1 MIKRYK
7 EKTTAKRQQL
17 QALRKKFKFLRVNMG
32 ELVIDCFSRTM
43 KIINKMQ
50 IHDNNTEDITIIEKI
65 IRSSTPKFNFIMSSI
80 EKDKNID
87 ELSIDELQS
96 SLLIHEKKLNQQ
108 R

>member
-7 EKTTAKRQQL
+7 GKTTAKRQQL
-17 QALRKKFKFLRVNMG
+17 QVLRKKFKFLRVNMG
-32 ELVIDCFSRTM
+32 ELVIDFFSRTM

-65 IRSSTPKFNFIMSSI
+65 IRSLTPKFNFIMSSI

-96 SLLIHEKKLNQQ
+96 SLLIHEQKLNQQ

>member
-1 MIKRYK
+1 
-7 EKTTAKRQQL
+7 
-17 QALRKKFKFLRVNMG
+17 MG

-65 IRSSTPKFNFIMSSI
+65 IRSLTPKFNFIMSSI

-96 SLLIHEKKLNQQ
+96 SLLIHEQKLNQQ

>member
-50 IHDNNTEDITIIEKI
+50 IHDNKTEDITIIEKL
-65 IRSSTPKFNFIMSSI
+65 IRSLTPKFNFIMSSI

-96 SLLIHEKKLNQQ
+96 SLLIHEQKLNQQ

>member
-1 MIKRYK
+1 
-7 EKTTAKRQQL
+7 
-17 QALRKKFKFLRVNMG
+17 MG
-32 ELVIDCFSRTM
+32 ELVIDFFSRTM

-50 IHDNNTEDITIIEKI
+50 IQYNKIEDITIIEKI
-65 IRSSTPKFNFIMSSI
+65 IRSLTPKFNFIMSSI

-96 SLLIHEKKLNQQ
+96 SLLIHEQKLNQQ